1 MKKIGIVVDN
11 TSNLPNKLIQA
22 LDIGYVSLYVIRNN
36 KYVRASDVCQTKFY
50 DEIKKSTY
58 IPHTSQPSVA
68 DFEVVY
74 RNMINKYD
82 EVISLHISSKLS
94 GTYNSAV
101 LAANLVDNRKIH
113 VIDSQTTSWGLGYLA
128 IDIRNIIDKNQ
139 YSTKQIIEY
148 AENFYKKTKVF
159 FSVGDINYL
168 YKGGR
173 IGKAKALMGTLLNL
187 KPLITLEN
195 GELSAV
201 RNLRGNK
208 NLFNEMIE
216 RSFDFSGKLK
226 KISLI
231 HTGNLKLAGD
241 LKDMLISRKINEDI
255 INISYLDIIIG
266 THLGPNSVGII
277 TQFE

>member
-1 MKKIGIVVDN
+1 MGRIGIVVDN
-11 TSNLPNKLIQA
+11 TSNIPNKLINE
-22 LDIGYVSLYVIRNN
+22 LGIGCVSLYVIRNN

-50 DEIKKSTY
+50 DEIKKSVY

-68 DFEVVY
+68 DFESIY
-74 RNMINKYD
+74 KNMINKYD
-82 EVISLHISSKLS
+82 EIISLHISSKLS
-94 GTYNSAV
+94 GTYNSAT
-101 LAANLVDNRKIH
+101 LAAKLIDSEKIH
-113 VIDSQTTSWGLGYLA
+113 VIDSKTTSWGLGYLA
-128 IDIRNIIDKNQ
+128 IEIKNIIDKNQ

-148 AENFYKKTKVF
+148 AKNFYKKTKVF
-159 FSVGDINYL
+159 FSVGDLNYL

-173 IGKAKALMGTLLNL
+173 IGKAKALMGSLLNL

-201 RNLRGNK
+201 RSLRGNK

-241 LKDMLISRKINEDI
+241 LKDMLISRKISEDI

-277 TQFE
+277 THFE